1 MSTKPFVIGSK
12 QPLMEGFVLT
22 YSVSGQELGATETVQ
37 AVVRL
42 PYCLYVPSTRYVFN
56 HPVDGDLIGVVPQK
70 VWTKRSEGS
79 TIEESELV
87 VPNEP
92 VYLDDSQVI
101 TERIG
106 QSKPLTE
113 ELRAH
118 NMEFERDPNG
128 YFRYT
133 RLTVEFDWQVPGGY
147 YSYREGNSG
156 GAQEAAY
163 QVVDEISTMVLAFV
177 NHFVDVYRTVTDDVY
192 LERLPELFV
201 EDIRVGIHDD
211 CSIRKHEQYPG
222 GPFTYKY
229 GYHPIAFGMHG
240 IRPAMVSKPKEV
252 VDSFIS
258 LLESGFRPPV
268 DELLRQSAM
277 AALERHDAK
286 LAVIESFIS
295 LEVYVERFYY
305 DRLSE
310 IMTSTEI
317 EYLLGTGDHWKLT
330 VRLKKL
336 LLDHCGK
343 AIPDIDNALWS
354 EWIKRQQQRHGI
366 IHRNIVPSEDDAQRI
381 LHLNESVKQAMETLV
396 RIP

>member
-1 MSTKPFVIGSK
+1 MSTQPFVVGSK
-12 QPLMEGFVLT
+12 QPLMEGFVVT
-22 YSVSGQELGATETVQ
+22 YAVSGQELEATEAVQ

-56 HPVDGDLIGVVPQK
+56 STVDGELVGVVPQK

-92 VYLDDSQVI
+92 VYLNNSQII
-101 TERIG
+101 TEWIG

-113 ELRAH
+113 ELQAR

-147 YSYREGNSG
+147 DPFKERNDGS
-156 GAQEAAY
+156 AQEGEHP
-163 QVVDEISTMVLAFV
+163 VVAEISAMVLAFV

-192 LERLPELFV
+192 IERIPVLVV
-201 EDIRVGIHDD
+201 EDIRIGIHDD
-211 CSIRKHEQYPG
+211 CSIRKHKKYPG
-222 GPFTYKY
+222 GPFTYKC
-229 GYHPIAFGMHG
+229 GYYPIRFGMHG
-240 IRPAMVSKPKEV
+240 IRPAMVSKRREV
-252 VDSFIS
+252 VDSFRS
-258 LLESGFRPPV
+258 FLEGGFRPPV
-268 DELLRQSAM
+268 DQLLRQSAM

-305 DRLSE
+305 DRLFE
-310 IMTSTEI
+310 TMTSTEI
-317 EYLLGTGDHWKLT
+317 EHLLDTGDNWKLT
-330 VRLKKL
+330 VRLKEL
-336 LLDHCGK
+336 LREHCGK
-343 AIPDIDNALWS
+343 AIPDMDNSLWS
-354 EWIKRQQQRHGI
+354 EWVMSQRQRHGI
-366 IHRNIVPSEDDAQRI
+366 VHRNIVPSEDDAQRM
-381 LHLNESVKQAMETLV
+381 LQLNESVKRAMETL
-396 RIP
+396 

>member
-1 MSTKPFVIGSK
+1 MSTQSFVISQ
-12 QPLMEGFVLT
+12 QPLMKGFVLT
-22 YSVSGQELGATETVQ
+22 YAISGQELEATEKVQ

-56 HPVDGDLIGVVPQK
+56 SPVDGELVGVVPQK

-79 TIEESELV
+79 TIEESEFV
-87 VPNEP
+87 VLNEP
-92 VYLDDSQVI
+92 VYLDNSQVI
-101 TERIG
+101 TEWIG
-106 QSKPLTE
+106 QPKPLTE
-113 ELRAH
+113 ELQAR

-147 YSYREGNSG
+147 DPSKERHDGS
-156 GAQEAAY
+156 AQEGEHP
-163 QVVDEISTMVLAFV
+163 VVAEISAMVLALV

-192 LERLPELFV
+192 IERIPVLVV
-201 EDIRVGIHDD
+201 EDIRIGIHDD
-211 CSIRKHEQYPG
+211 CSIRKHEKHPG

-229 GYHPIAFGMHG
+229 GYHPNRFGMHG
-240 IRPAMVSKPKEV
+240 IRPAMVSKPKGV
-252 VDSFIS
+252 VDSFRS

-305 DRLSE
+305 DRLFE
-310 IMTSTEI
+310 TMTSTEI
-317 EYLLGTGDHWKLT
+317 EYLLGTGGNWKLT
-330 VRLKKL
+330 VRLKEL
-336 LLDHCGK
+336 LREHCGK
-343 AIPDIDNALWS
+343 AIPDIDNSLWS
-354 EWIKRQQQRHGI
+354 EWIMSQQQRHEI
-366 IHRNIVPSEDDAQRI
+366 VHRNIVPSEDDAQR
-381 LHLNESVKQAMETLV
+381 LLQLNESVKRAMETL
-396 RIP
+396 